1 MSVRRAIAE
10 ADLASLNVAGFCR
23 EHGISREAFYA
34 RRRRFE
40 AEGEAGLESRSR
52 APHRVANRTSVE
64 VEDLIISIRKD
75 LAERGRDAGIGS
87 IHDQLARL
95 LPAGEV
101 CSESTIWRVLTRRGF
116 IDPEPKKAPGRSW
129 QQFAAERVNECWQ
142 MDSTHWAL
150 ADGTDV
156 EIINCLDDCSRF
168 ALRSLA
174 TAGCTLASAWT
185 TVTDAASVHGW
196 PERLLTDNGSAFG
209 PRFQDNLAALGVGL
223 RHSRPY
229 HPQTCGKVERFHQT
243 LKRWL
248 TAHDPAATIA
258 ELQALL
264 DEFVADYNHDRPHRS
279 LGRRTPATV
288 FATTPRSG
296 PANQPLTGSTQVFRN
311 QVYDS
316 VVWAGRFRITVGA
329 AHNHQTATIV
339 LTGPACHVFIAGHLV
354 RRLTIDPTRTDQRL
368 YTRRGSPQ

>member
-10 ADLASLNVAGFCR
+10 ADLASLNVSRFCR
-23 EHGISREAFYA
+23 EHGIGRDAFYA
-34 RRRRFE
+34 WRKRFE
-40 AEGEAGLESRSR
+40 TEGEAGLEPRSR
-52 APHRVANRTSVE
+52 APHRVANRTSIE
-64 VEDLIISIRKD
+64 IEDLIISIRKD
-75 LAERGRDAGIGS
+75 LDAKGRDAGIGS
-87 IHDQLARL
+87 IYDQLTRAI
-95 LPAGEV
+95 PAGEV

-116 IDPEPKKAPGRSW
+116 IDPDPKKAPGRQW
-129 QQFAAERVNECWQ
+129 QRFVADRVNECWQ
-142 MDSTHWAL
+142 MDSTHWTL

-174 TAGCTLASAWT
+174 TRRCTLETAWA
-185 TVTDAASVHGW
+185 TVTQAAEAHGW

-209 PRFQDNLAALGVGL
+209 PRFNDNLAALGIGL

-248 TAHDPAATIA
+248 TARDPAATIPA
-258 ELQALL
+258 LQAQL
-264 DEFVADYNHDRPHRS
+264 DEFVTDYNHDRPHRS

-288 FATTPRSG
+288 FTTTPRSG
-296 PANQPLTGSTQVFRN
+296 PAAQPLTGPTQVFHN
-311 QVYDS
+311 TVYDS
-316 VVWAGRFRITVGA
+316 IVWAGRYRISLGSV
-329 AHNHQTATIV
+329 HNHQTATII
-339 LTGPACHVFIAGHLV
+339 LTGQHCHVFIAGQLI
-354 RRLTIDPTRTDQRL
+354 RQLTINPTRTDQRL